1 MNTIRQL
8 RTVGIA
14 EGISFIVLLFVAMP
28 LKYAAGYPL
37 AVTVAGSIHGF
48 LFITYLIAM
57 VRAIAEHNW
66 GGKKIFEVFIAALYP
81 FGTFILDRKLRVE
94 ERELSVS

>member
-1 MNTIRQL
+1 MSTIRQL
-8 RTVGIA
+8 RIVGIA

-28 LKYAAGYPL
+28 LKYVAGYPL

-48 LFITYLIAM
+48 LYITYLIAM
-57 VRAIAEHNW
+57 VRALAEHKW
-66 GGKKIFEVFIAALYP
+66 GRKKIFEVFLAALYP

-94 ERELSVS
+94 ERDCAVS